1 MANAVD
7 QHLSDLEVLAAAV
20 IVADRIHK
28 EQGRKLEALKQD
40 LLGMLQADNI
50 GAVDVKQGKIT
61 VCTRTAK
68 DFGDSYKQLEATLKA
83 EKARLEHLGMYTIT
97 SVTHYLRVG

>member
-7 QHLSDLEVLAAAV
+7 QRLTELDQIAAAV
-20 IVADRIHK
+20 ILADRAHK
-28 EQGRKLEALKQD
+28 EQTRKLEALKQD

-97 SVTHYLRVG
+97 NVTHYLRVG

>member
-7 QHLSDLEVLAAAV
+7 QHLSDLEQLTAAV
-20 IVADRIHK
+20 ILADRAHK
-28 EQGRKLEALKQD
+28 EQTRKLEALKQD

-50 GAVDVKQGKIT
+50 GAVYVKEGKIT

-68 DFGDSYKQLEATLKA
+68 DFGESYRKLEAMLKG
-83 EKARLEHLGMYTIT
+83 EKKRLEELGMYTIT

>member
-1 MANAVD
+1 MT
-7 QHLSDLEVLAAAV
+7 DLETIAAQV
-20 IVADRIHK
+20 IAEDRKIK
-28 EQGRKLEALKQD
+28 EATRRLEGLKKD

-50 GAVDVKQGKIT
+50 GGLDVKEGKIT

-83 EKARLEHLGMYTIT
+83 EKARLEHLGMYTIS

>member
-7 QHLSDLEVLAAAV
+7 QRLTELDQIAAAV
-20 IVADRIHK
+20 ILADRAHK
-28 EQGRKLEALKQD
+28 EQTRKLESLKQD

-50 GAVDVKQGKIT
+50 GALDVKEGKIT

-68 DFGDSYKQLEATLKA
+68 DFGDSYKKLEAMLKG

-97 SVTHYLRVG
+97 NVTHYLRVG

>member
-7 QHLSDLEVLAAAV
+7 QRLTDLEQLTAAV
-20 IVADRIHK
+20 ILADRAHK
-28 EQGRKLEALKQD
+28 EQTRKLEALKKD

-50 GAVDVKQGKIT
+50 GAVNVKEGKIT
-61 VCTRTAK
+61 VCSRTAK
-68 DFGDSYKQLEATLKA
+68 DYGQTYKQLEANLKA
-83 EKARLEHLGMYTIT
+83 EKAKLEHLQQFTIT